1 MFSFFSGERETS
13 SAGTQHVKKLQRDL
27 GLPAEEFEANQSNCC
42 VHCSQKGY
50 PRPKSRPP
58 SMADEDFVEFEATII
73 QPMQQQQQQ
82 QQRNGGGVHV
92 HPLPRMSTLEVVE
105 EENTPGTTPSPSNYL
120 PDIHHNQNQG
130 P

>member
-58 SMADEDFVEFEATII
+58 SMIYLLSLQQNTKKFYFAMSANCCGLIWEDNND
-73 QPMQQQQQQ
+73 M
-82 QQRNGGGVHV
+82 
-92 HPLPRMSTLEVVE
+92 
-105 EENTPGTTPSPSNYL
+105 
-120 PDIHHNQNQG
+120 
-130 P
+130 

>member
-1 MFSFFSGERETS
+1 
-13 SAGTQHVKKLQRDL
+13 
-27 GLPAEEFEANQSNCC
+27 
-42 VHCSQKGY
+42 
-50 PRPKSRPP
+50 
-58 SMADEDFVEFEATII
+58 MADEDFVEFEATII

>member
-1 MFSFFSGERETS
+1 M
-13 SAGTQHVKKLQRDL
+13 
-27 GLPAEEFEANQSNCC
+27 
-42 VHCSQKGY
+42 HCSQKGY

-73 QPMQQQQQQ
+73 QPMQQQQQ
-82 QQRNGGGVHV
+82 RNGGGGHV
-92 HPLPRMSTLEVVE
+92 HPRMSTLEVVE